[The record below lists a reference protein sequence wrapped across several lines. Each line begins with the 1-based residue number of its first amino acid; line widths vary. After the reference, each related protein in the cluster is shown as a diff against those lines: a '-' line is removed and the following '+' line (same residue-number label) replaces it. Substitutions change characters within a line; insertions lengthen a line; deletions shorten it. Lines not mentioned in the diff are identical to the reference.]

1 MRVKI
6 VIAILGAG
14 VAVGL
19 VLLLRQPAPVPTDN
33 QSVEQAA
40 AIEPATS
47 ANETV
52 LPPAAKAKRTE
63 LSPTNTAALAG
74 IGAETSE
81 QTPEARQEAYKSEM
95 LVKLADLGMNDDTDS
110 LNTILDE
117 LTNRDPEIR
126 AAALEASKQFGSRDA
141 IAKLMDAATQTDD
154 PQERVALYEAIEFLK
169 LPSLTEV
176 MQQQQA
182 TQQPAEPRKRR

>member
-1 MRVKI
+1 MRAKI
-6 VIAILGAG
+6 LIAILGAG

-19 VLLLRQPAPVPTDN
+19 VLLLRQPAPVPADN

-40 AIEPATS
+40 ATEPASS

-63 LSPTNTAALAG
+63 LSSTNTAALAG

-182 TQQPAEPRKRR
+182 TQQPVEPRKRR